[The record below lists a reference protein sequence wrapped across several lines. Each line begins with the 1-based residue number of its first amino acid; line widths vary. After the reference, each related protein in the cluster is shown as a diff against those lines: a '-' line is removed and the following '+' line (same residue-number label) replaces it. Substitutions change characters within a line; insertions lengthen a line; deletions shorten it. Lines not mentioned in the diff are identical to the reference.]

1 MIKFLLSLV
10 FYLLVLIFN
19 IELMKKRKPKNYD
32 YEKYIFWFFST
43 VFLIAFQVP
52 FVIGIVA
59 IILN

>member
-43 VFLIAFQVP
+43 VFLIVFQVP